1 MKFNWKKFSVIASAI
16 LICVFVALSF
26 TACTSVEQVQ
36 YNIQEDAD
44 NFRTYRRM
52 TFINLR
58 TAERMYCDEVYFS
71 LKDTGTNE
79 IGLVFRTGERSYK
92 LDYFGLGDGVTYVI
106 EQLENTTT
114 DPFHW
119 KITWYISVPEFSQP
133 KA

>member
-1 MKFNWKKFSVIASAI
+1 MKFNWKRFGVITSAI

-58 TAERMYCDEVYFS
+58 TGERMYCAEGYFS
-71 LKDTGTNE
+71 LQDTSKNE
-79 IGLVFRTGERSYK
+79 IGLVFKTGEKSYK
-92 LDYFGLGDGVTYVI
+92 LDYFGIGDGVTYVI

-114 DPFHW
+114 DPYHC
-119 KITWYISVPEFSQP
+119 KITWYISIPEFSQP
-133 KA
+133 NA